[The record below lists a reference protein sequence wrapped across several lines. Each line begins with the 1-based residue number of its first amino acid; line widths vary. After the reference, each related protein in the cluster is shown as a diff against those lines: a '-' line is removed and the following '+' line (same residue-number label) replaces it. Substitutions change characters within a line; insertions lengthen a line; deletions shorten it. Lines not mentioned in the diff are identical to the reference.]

1 MARFTFKLPDIGE
14 GISEA
19 EIVAWH
25 VAIGDRVEEDS
36 PIADMMT
43 DKATVEMESPVTG
56 VVVELAGEVG
66 DQVSIGAALVVIET
80 DAVDAADEVVAA
92 PLTSAQAETAEQY
105 EAENPGVEEVVT
117 PPSPLRGEGRGEG
130 QPQAET
136 QATAPAPHPSPL
148 PNGEREQQARALPN
162 GEREQQAQAVP
173 VAEAEQKA
181 HALASPAVRARARD
195 LGIDLASV
203 KTDSDRVRHA
213 DLDAYLRY
221 GSGEGYHP
229 PHASRAREDQPIKVI
244 GMRRR
249 IAENMAASKRAIPH
263 FTYVDEIDVTALE
276 AMRADLNANRG
287 GRPKLTMLPLMI
299 VAICK
304 TIPDF
309 PMLNARYDDEAGVV
323 TRHGAIHLGMAAQT
337 DAGLTVP
344 VIRDA
349 QDRNVWQLATEIT
362 RLAEAARAGKLAPS
376 EMGGG
381 TITVT
386 SLGPLGG
393 IATTP
398 VINRPEVAIIG
409 PNKIVERPV
418 FRSDGRGGD
427 EVVRAKL
434 MNLSISC
441 DHRVV
446 DGWDAASFVQG
457 LKKYLETPVLLF
469 AD

>member
-14 GISEA
+14 GIAEA

-25 VAIGDRVEEDS
+25 VKLGDRVEEDQNL
-36 PIADMMT
+36 ADMMT
-43 DKATVEMESPVTG
+43 DKATVEMESPVAGT
-56 VVVELAGEVG
+56 VVELAGDVG
-66 DQVSIGAALVVIET
+66 DQVAIGAALVVIET
-80 DAVDAADEVVAA
+80 EGEDAGEPEVE
-92 PLTSAQAETAEQY
+92 AQF
-105 EAENPGVEEVVT
+105 EAENPGVEEA
-117 PPSPLRGEGRGEG
+117 
-130 QPQAET
+130 AE
-136 QATAPAPHPSPL
+136 PAPVRAEPVEAPPAAPSEVRPST
-148 PNGEREQQARALPN
+148 NGGQTEKALAASP
-162 GEREQQAQAVP
+162 QSV
-173 VAEAEQKA
+173 
-181 HALASPAVRARARD
+181 LASPTVRQRAKEVGVD
-195 LGIDLASV
+195 LSQV
-203 KTDSDRVRHA
+203 KVAEGDRIRHS
-213 DLDAYLRY
+213 DLDAFLRY
-221 GSGEGYHP
+221 GSGQGYQA
-229 PHASRAREDQPIKVI
+229 PHASRAREDEPIKVI

-249 IAENMAASKRAIPH
+249 IAENMAASKRNIPH

-276 AMRADLNANRG
+276 AMRADLNTHRG
-287 GRPKLTMLPLMI
+287 GRPKLTLLPLMI
-299 VAICK
+299 VAICRSL
-304 TIPDF
+304 PDF

-323 TRHGAIHLGMAAQT
+323 TRSGRVHLGMATQT

-349 QDRNVWQLATEIT
+349 QDRNVWQLATEIA
-362 RLAEAARAGKLAPS
+362 RLAEAARANKLSPQ

-418 FRSDGRGGD
+418 FAKNALGGD
-427 EVVRAKL
+427 EIRRAKL

-446 DGWDAASFVQG
+446 DGWDAASYVQA
-457 LKKYLETPVLLF
+457 LKRYLETPVLLF

>member
-56 VVVELAGEVG
+56 IVVELAGEVG

-92 PLTSAQAETAEQY
+92 PPTSAQAETAEQY
-105 EAENPGVEEVVT
+105 EAENPGVEEVVDAATST
-117 PPSPLRGEGRGEG
+117 PPAEAGAQLGGVGNEAQSDVTTTSPLG
-130 QPQAET
+130 PL
-136 QATAPAPHPSPL
+136 PSPGGNE
-148 PNGEREQQARALPN
+148 PQTAAS
-162 GEREQQAQAVP
+162 V
-173 VAEAEQKA
+173 A

-203 KTDSDRVRHA
+203 KTDSDRVRHS

-221 GSGEGYHP
+221 GSGEGYHA

-287 GRPKLTMLPLMI
+287 ARPKLTMLPLMI

-362 RLAEAARAGKLAPS
+362 RLAEAARAGKLASS

-427 EVVRAKL
+427 EIVRAKL

>member
-1 MARFTFKLPDIGE
+1 MARFEFRLPDIGE
-14 GISEA
+14 GIAEA

-25 VAIGDRVEEDS
+25 VKVGDTVEEDQQL
-36 PIADMMT
+36 ADMMT
-43 DKATVEMESPVTG
+43 DKATVEMESPVSGT
-56 VVVELAGEVG
+56 VVSLAGEVG
-66 DQVSIGAALVVIET
+66 DQIPIGSTLVVIEVEGEASAEPET
-80 DAVDAADEVVAA
+80 KAEEVAEEIE
-92 PLTSAQAETAEQY
+92 AETPGLADAKGETPAY
-105 EAENPGVEEVVT
+105 ESEA
-117 PPSPLRGEGRGEG
+117 PSPLVGEGRGPRASASGKGEG
-130 QPQAET
+130 DSAPVLPET
-136 QATAPAPHPSPL
+136 PPHPSAASGGSLPL
-148 PNGEREQQARALPN
+148 PQGEREHK
-162 GEREQQAQAVP
+162 P
-173 VAEAEQKA
+173 V
-181 HALASPAVRARARD
+181 LATPAVRQRAKELGVD
-195 LGIDLASV
+195 LSQV
-203 KTDSDRVRHA
+203 KTDGDRIRHA
-213 DLDAYLRY
+213 DLDAFLRY
-221 GSGEGYHP
+221 GSGQGYHA
-229 PHASRAREDQPIKVI
+229 PHASRARADEVIKVI

-249 IAENMAASKRAIPH
+249 IAENMAASKRNIPH

-276 AMRADLNANRG
+276 DMRADLNANRG
-287 GRPKLTMLPLMI
+287 ARPKLTMLPFLI
-299 VAICK
+299 VAICR
-304 TIPDF
+304 TLPDF

-323 TRHGAIHLGMAAQT
+323 TRSGRVHLGMATQT

-349 QDRNVWQLATEIT
+349 QDRNVWQLATEIG
-362 RLAEAARAGKLAPS
+362 RLAEAARANKLKPD

-418 FRSDGRGGD
+418 FRGD
-427 EVVRAKL
+427 DIVRARL

-446 DGWDAASFVQG
+446 DGWDAASYVQA
-457 LKKYLETPVLLF
+457 LRKQLETPVLLF